1 VYTFP
6 TRYLPPRSSVAT
18 QDSSPAKVFT
28 VAESPIQHPEIKRTR
43 LRLVQGGSTSH
54 RKCERPG
61 GYGYLPCSLMAAEG
75 IELNAVRCAQDLPAT
90 PKHCRRTAPA
100 NRPSVTTNHLLR
112 PSGRSALRNV

>member
-1 VYTFP
+1 MYTFP

-75 IELNAVRCAQDLPAT
+75 IELNAVRCAQDLPGARQS
-90 PKHCRRTAPA
+90 PLGDNEPPA
-100 NRPSVTTNHLLR
+100 ETFGPFGIAERLN
-112 PSGRSALRNV
+112 